1 MYKYEDAQKYVNKVF
16 KDYSVKQILLHMYN
30 DYWELSHD
38 KVHAQRLNHK
48 ALVEMALDKILP

>member
-1 MYKYEDAQKYVNKVF
+1 MYRYEDAQKYVNKVF
-16 KDYSVKQILLHMYN
+16 KDYSVEQILLYMYN

-48 ALVEMALDKILP
+48 ALVEMALDKI